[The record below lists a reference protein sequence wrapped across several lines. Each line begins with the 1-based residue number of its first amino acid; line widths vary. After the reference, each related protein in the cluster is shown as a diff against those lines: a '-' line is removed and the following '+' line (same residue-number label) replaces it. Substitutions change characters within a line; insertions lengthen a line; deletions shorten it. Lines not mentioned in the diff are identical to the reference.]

1 MEQQRMARTLAQIN
15 AEIEKLKKQ
24 AEEIKSREVRGVI
37 TRIKEAIKHYGL
49 TPRDLFG
56 KAAET
61 ATAARKARG
70 SKATSTA
77 KSEPRKP
84 KAVGVIRF
92 RDEAGNSWTGRG
104 KRPNWFKAA
113 IAAGKT
119 PQDLAVK

>member
-1 MEQQRMARTLAQIN
+1 MARTLAQIN

-24 AEEIKSREVRGVI
+24 ADEIKSREVAEVI
-37 TRIKEAIKHYGL
+37 SRIKEAIKHYGL

-56 KAAET
+56 KAAG
-61 ATAARKARG
+61 TAAPAGDKARG
-70 SKATSTA
+70 KRSASAKAA
-77 KSEPRKP
+77 PRKA

-113 IAAGKT
+113 IAAGKK
-119 PQDLAVK
+119 PEDLAVK

>member
-37 TRIKEAIKHYGL
+37 ARIKEAIKHYGL

-70 SKATSTA
+70 SKAA
-77 KSEPRKP
+77 
-84 KAVGVIRF
+84 GVIRF

-113 IAAGKT
+113 IAAGKV
-119 PQDLAVK
+119 PEDLAVK